1 MKKNKDL
8 YLYFYVDQEKC
19 IDNIYPNNFEGNG
32 LRIIFRLLNSTDK
45 KRRSGVVLI
54 SDRKFFEKSVNSFY
68 QRPVRIEYY
77 SVIPGVS
84 FSTKNRETILGVV
97 RIIPQSTDLSN
108 YSYSYA
114 VYSGWG
120 NCLPGIVDNIKI
132 IHESLERLVYSK
144 NYKKWKSGK
153 LI

>member
-19 IDNIYPNNFEGNG
+19 IDNIYSNNFEGNG
-32 LRIIFRLLNSTDK
+32 LRIVFRLLNSTNK
-45 KRRSGVVLI
+45 KRRSGVILI
-54 SDRKFFEKSVNSFY
+54 SDKKFFEKSVNSFY

-77 SVIPGVS
+77 SVILGVT
-84 FSTKNRETILGVV
+84 FTKNRETILGAV
-97 RIIPQSTDLSN
+97 RRIHQSIDLSN
-108 YSYSYA
+108 YSFSYT
-114 VYSGWG
+114 VCSGWG
-120 NCLPGIVDNIKI
+120 NCLPGIMDNKKI